1 MRVPLLAAIL
11 MATTAGAWSQQT
23 APAMLSPEWY
33 QQFRGPYSAPVEPF
47 RIVGNIHYVGA
58 ANIASYLITTPEG
71 HILIDTGTTTMH
83 QGIVSSIGKLG
94 FKPSDIKIMLSGHA
108 HFDHV
113 EGHAAMQALTGARV
127 MAMKGDAE
135 ALERGTDN
143 SALGASGW
151 APVKVDRV
159 LQDGDTVT
167 LGGTT
172 LRAVLSAG
180 HTQGATT
187 WFTVVED
194 RGRRYTVAFFGANLP
209 NDGVALLGN
218 PRHKTV
224 VEDTRRTL
232 ARLKAEPPPDIQ
244 LTGHPQA
251 LFAGKV
257 ERIRAGETPNPLMN
271 AAAWTAQIANAQA
284 SFEKRIDQERRS
296 GGR

>member
-1 MRVPLLAAIL
+1 MRVPALAALLI
-11 MATTAGAWSQQT
+11 ATTAARPLQQ
-23 APAMLSPEWY
+23 APTLFSPEWY
-33 QQFRGPYSAPVEPF
+33 ERYRGAYSAPMEPF

-58 ANIASYLITTPEG
+58 VNIASYLIATPEG
-71 HILIDTGTTTMH
+71 HILMDTGTTTMH
-83 QGIVSSIGKLG
+83 QQIVSNIAKLG
-94 FKPSDIKIMLSGHA
+94 FKPTDVRIMLSGHA
-108 HFDHV
+108 HFDHI
-113 EGHAAMQALTGARV
+113 EGHAAMKAATGARV

-135 ALERGTDN
+135 ALARGVDT

-187 WFTVVED
+187 WFTSVED

-209 NDGVALLGN
+209 NDGVPLLDN

-244 LTGHPQA
+244 LTGHPQG
-251 LFAGKV
+251 LFAGKL
-257 ERIRAGETPNPLMN
+257 ERITAGETPHPLMN
-271 AAAWTAQIANAQA
+271 AAGWGTQIANAEA
-284 SFEKRIDQERRS
+284 SFEKRIDQERHAR
-296 GGR
+296 GR

>member
-1 MRVPLLAAIL
+1 MRDMRVSLLGVTLIAA
-11 MATTAGAWSQQT
+11 TAGLWAQST
-23 APAMLSPEWY
+23 TPALFSAEWY
-33 QQFRGPYSAPVEPF
+33 DRFRGPYSAPMEPF

-58 ANIASYLITTPEG
+58 LNIASYLIATPEG

-83 QGIVSSIGKLG
+83 QGIVSNIAKLG
-94 FKPSDIKIMLSGHA
+94 FKPSDIKIILSGHA
-108 HFDHV
+108 HFDHI
-113 EGHAAMQALTGARV
+113 EGHAAMKALTGARV

-194 RGRRYTVAFFGANLP
+194 
-209 NDGVALLGN
+209 
-218 PRHKTV
+218 
-224 VEDTRRTL
+224 
-232 ARLKAEPPPDIQ
+232 
-244 LTGHPQA
+244 
-251 LFAGKV
+251 
-257 ERIRAGETPNPLMN
+257 
-271 AAAWTAQIANAQA
+271 
-284 SFEKRIDQERRS
+284 
-296 GGR
+296 